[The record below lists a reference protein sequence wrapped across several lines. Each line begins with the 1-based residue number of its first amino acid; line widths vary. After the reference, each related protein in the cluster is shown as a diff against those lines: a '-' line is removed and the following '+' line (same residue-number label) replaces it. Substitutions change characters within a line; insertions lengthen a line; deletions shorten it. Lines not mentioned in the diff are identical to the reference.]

1 MGNFTAGMFKNC
13 KHSVEELANKD
24 QGFCF
29 MNQIKGTPAYWK
41 KFQYKVLVMIKQ
53 LGYQTFFLT
62 LFCTDLKWKEIPEI
76 FSNFNLSKEY
86 LELMNYF
93 EKCELLSSNPVL
105 LARHFQHRAETF
117 FKEILLIPLSTI
129 LCNKNRISVM

>member
-1 MGNFTAGMFKNC
+1 
-13 KHSVEELANKD
+13 
-24 QGFCF
+24 
-29 MNQIKGTPAYWK
+29 
-41 KFQYKVLVMIKQ
+41 MIKQ

-76 FSNFNLSKEY
+76 FSKLNLSKEY

-93 EKCELLSSNPVL
+93 EKCELLNSNPVL

-129 LCNKNRISVM
+129 LCNKNRISVARLITCSQFYMDSKSIKIFRRNLKNVY